1 MRDTEIYRHLLG
13 LVSPWEVS
21 RVELSLDGGRVELW
35 AEHPKPTR
43 FACPECGAELPVYDH
58 AEERAWRHLDSCAFL
73 TYLHA
78 RPPRVECPT
87 HGVRQVT
94 LPWAEPMSRFTVVF
108 ERLAIDVLKE
118 CDAEGAS
125 RLLRLS
131 WDEAWHLMDRAV
143 ARGLAAKPHV
153 VPAKIGVD
161 EKAAGRGQDYIT
173 VVSNFETGC
182 VDYLADE
189 RRQASLDS
197 FFEKFNDEDH
207 KGIAAVAMDMW
218 DPYINSTR
226 DHLEDADQ
234 KIVFDRYHLM
244 KYLTG
249 AVDTV
254 RKRRTRLSPLPET
267 RASLGPSTSGSTR
280 RRTCPSAIRTAS
292 PS

>member
-1 MRDTEIYRHLLG
+1 VEVLRDDGAMRDTELYRHLLG
-13 LVSPWEVS
+13 LVAPWEVS
-21 RVELSLDGGRVELW
+21 RVELSVDGGRVDVW
-35 AEHPKPTR
+35 VEHPKRTR
-43 FACPECGAELPVYDH
+43 FACPECGTELPVYDH

-87 HGVRQVT
+87 HGVRQAS
-94 LPWAEPMSRFTVVF
+94 LPWAEPMSRFTMLF

-118 CDAEGAS
+118 CDVEGAS

-173 VVSNFETGC
+173 VVSNLETGC
-182 VDYLADE
+182 VEYLADE
-189 RRQASLDS
+189 RRQASLDG
-197 FFEKFNDEDH
+197 FFEKFSAEER
-207 KGIAAVAMDMW
+207 KGIEAVAMDMW

-226 DHLEDADQ
+226 DHLDKADD
-234 KIVFDRYHLM
+234 KIVFDRYHL
-244 KYLTG
+244 LTEQLDG
-249 AVDTV
+249 N
-254 RKRRTRLSPLPET
+254 
-267 RASLGPSTSGSTR
+267 SLVI
-280 RRTCPSAIRTAS
+280 A
-292 PS
+292 